1 MQTQKTKRPGTP
13 TMKLSEMP
21 LKKRIRQIL
30 DYYKLVVVIIA
41 IFIYI
46 VCYIGWRYMTRQD
59 FVLYAAAVNVGMEE
73 DTRELFTDF
82 PSSETFH
89 GAFPEASKRSAVSLS
104 ENLFLTS
111 DSSGD
116 YHEYV
121 YASRLKILASIE
133 AEKLDLVIGDGEAM
147 EAFAGQGFL
156 MPLDTLFAGNEKI
169 LERLKEGTVILEDNH
184 IEVLLDDKIPYQS
197 VTKKELTAVDVTD
210 LGCFEPFREGDRV
223 YLGIIANTER
233 AEAARVFTESLFE
246 KLP

>member
-1 MQTQKTKRPGTP
+1 
-13 TMKLSEMP
+13 MKLSEMP

-46 VCYIGWRYMTRQD
+46 LCYIGWRYMTRQD
-59 FVLYAAAVNVGMEE
+59 FVLYAAAVNVGMDAKTE
-73 DTRELFTDF
+73 ELFTEF
-82 PSSETFH
+82 PLSETFH
-89 GAFPEASKRSAVSLS
+89 EAFPGASKRSAVSLT
-104 ENLFLTS
+104 ENLFLTN

-133 AEKLDLVIGDGEAM
+133 AKKLDLVIGDGEAM

-156 MPLDTLFAGNEKI
+156 MPLDTLFEGNEKI
-169 LERLKEGTVILEDNH
+169 TGRLKEGTVILEDNH

-197 VTKKELTAVDVTD
+197 VTKKELTALDVTD
-210 LGCFEPFREGDRV
+210 LNIIEPFREGDRV
-223 YLGIIANTER
+223 YLGIIANSDRTD
-233 AEAARVFTESLFE
+233 AARVFTESLFQD
-246 KLP
+246 LP

>member
-1 MQTQKTKRPGTP
+1 
-13 TMKLSEMP
+13 MKLSEMP

-30 DYYKLVVVIIA
+30 DYYKLVVVIAA

-46 VCYIGWRYMTRQD
+46 LCYAGWRYMTRQD
-59 FVLYAAAVNVGMEE
+59 FVLYAASVNTGMEE
-73 DTRELFTDF
+73 DTREFVLNF

-89 GAFPEASKRSAVSLS
+89 EAFPEASKRSAVSLS

-133 AEKLDLVIGDGEAM
+133 AEKLDLVIGDAEAM

-156 MPLDTLFAGNEKI
+156 MPLDTLFEGNKKI
-169 LERLKEGTVILEDNH
+169 TDRLTEGTVILEDNH
-184 IEVLLDDKIPYQS
+184 LEVLLDDSIPYHS
-197 VTKKELTAVDVTD
+197 VTKEELTAIDVTD
-210 LGCFEPFREGDRV
+210 LECFDPFREGDRV
-223 YLGIIANTER
+223 YLGIIANTKR
-233 AEAARVFTESLFE
+233 TQAAKVFTESLFE
-246 KLP
+246 SLP

>member
-1 MQTQKTKRPGTP
+1 
-13 TMKLSEMP
+13 MKLSEMP

-46 VCYIGWRYMTRQD
+46 LCYIGWRYMTRQD

-156 MPLDTLFAGNEKI
+156 MPLDTLFEGNEKI
-169 LERLKEGTVILEDNH
+169 L
-184 IEVLLDDKIPYQS
+184 
-197 VTKKELTAVDVTD
+197 
-210 LGCFEPFREGDRV
+210 
-223 YLGIIANTER
+223 GIGN
-233 AEAARVFTESLFE
+233 
-246 KLP
+246 